1 MNRRRT
7 AMHQRRK
14 RLPLVILPALVLVGC
29 TAAPA
34 PSTTT
39 HSSSASSPNIR
50 APITIPTPTP
60 VTSSADTSPRDLGTT
75 AMPSPSATPSAVPLD
90 AAHRQLATMSRKE
103 KIGQVLMVGVPAT
116 GSNSA
121 DLSIIT
127 RNALGNVFLK
137 GRSSRGSAATGE
149 VVERINTAIVK
160 GTAAEITPYVAT
172 DQEGGNVQVLRG
184 AGFSTLPTALVQGSW
199 DATTL
204 THRATKWGKELAAV
218 GINLNLA
225 PVADT
230 VSSASFA
237 PSNGPIGQWKREY
250 GYTPKAVSRAS
261 QAFTKGMGA
270 AGVDSVIKH
279 FPGLGRVTQNTD
291 IVKNVID
298 TKTTR
303 NDPYLEP
310 FRAGI
315 AAGNEW
321 VMVSNSYYSKIDA
334 KNIAPFSSTIM
345 RGMLREDL
353 GFTGVIIS
361 DDMCD
366 ATQLSPWGYAT
377 RAVRFFEAG
386 GTMMLCVNAGK
397 LDQISDALAEQAK
410 KDPGFAR
417 LIDAAALKVLEAKQD
432 EGS

>member
-1 MNRRRT
+1 
-7 AMHQRRK
+7 MHQRRK
-14 RLPLVILPALVLVGC
+14 RLSLMMLPALVLVGC

-34 PSTTT
+34 PSTQT
-39 HSSSASSPNIR
+39 HSSSASSSNTR

-60 VTSSADTSPRDLGTT
+60 VTSSADTSPRDPGTT
-75 AMPSPSATPSAVPLD
+75 ATPSPSTEPSAVPLD

-121 DLSIIT
+121 DLSTIT

-199 DATTL
+199 DSTTL
-204 THRATKWGKELAAV
+204 THRATEWGKELAAV

-250 GYTPKAVSRAS
+250 GYTPEAVSRAS

-303 NDPYLEP
+303 NDPYLAP

-397 LDQISDALAEQAK
+397 LDQISAALAEQAK

-417 LIDAAALKVLEAKQD
+417 LIDAAALKVLQAKQD